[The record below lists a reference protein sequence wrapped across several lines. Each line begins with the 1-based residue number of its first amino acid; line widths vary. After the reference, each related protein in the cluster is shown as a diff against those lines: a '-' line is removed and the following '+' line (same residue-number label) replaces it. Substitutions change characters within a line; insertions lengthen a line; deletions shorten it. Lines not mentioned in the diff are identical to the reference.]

1 MSENL
6 KRAESLFNRIM
17 NQNKPQSSELSYRN
31 GHSKSLGQTTNN
43 ASGGNINNSGNSNS
57 SGSGNNNGNGNS
69 GNSNNN
75 NSNSSNNNSHHH
87 HHSNGHRHAYRS
99 YNKYNNH
106 NNGANGGNG
115 GNSNGNA
122 HSNGAVSAFVPQ
134 SFDLPK
140 RDPVAECQEAVAAL
154 EGEQHVLPY
163 CWTIWYHSRSRK
175 NQAVASDESSANGS
189 NISLLEGK
197 NQAALVDSYL
207 QAATEIEFPCFGN
220 PAKSV
225 KPIASLEQ
233 MWLSMS
239 VLKRSHDLSNGS
251 ELLIF
256 KTGVNPV
263 WEDPVNAKGG
273 RWVFRFNHRSN
284 NPMSSL
290 EAADALK
297 GRHRATLVWERLVL
311 KTLSGSLLPC
321 RKELQDPLLSDI
333 AGLVLSVRRDEEI
346 ISVWNSNS
354 SFPKKKLDDDEKK
367 GVFTAFHAR
376 RVYCDAIL
384 RVIREVDLIMQG
396 SDCVDTQAT
405 LSSERVSG
413 VTFEYRL
420 HCDNSSSYNTND
432 RPRRGKGYHHHHHH
446 RDDQRNEKASER
458 EEV

>member
-17 NQNKPQSSELSYRN
+17 NQNKPQSNPEQNNRSNHLKNQSS
-31 GHSKSLGQTTNN
+31 GHS
-43 ASGGNINNSGNSNS
+43 GNTA
-57 SGSGNNNGNGNS
+57 
-69 GNSNNN
+69 
-75 NSNSSNNNSHHH
+75 NNSHNSHSTNSNYHH
-87 HHSNGHRHAYRS
+87 HANGHRHSYRS
-99 YNKYNNH
+99 YNKYNN
-106 NNGANGGNG
+106 NNNSNNSNGNNYNGGNG
-115 GNSNGNA
+115 
-122 HSNGAVSAFVPQ
+122 HSNGAVSAVAPQ

-154 EGEQHVLPY
+154 EGEQHILPY
-163 CWTIWYHSRSRK
+163 CWTIWYHSRTRK
-175 NQAVASDESSANGS
+175 NQASTSEETSVNGS
-189 NISLLEGK
+189 TVSLVDGK
-197 NQAALVDSYL
+197 TQNQAAMVDSYL

-220 PAKSV
+220 PSKAV

-284 NPMSSL
+284 TPMSNL
-290 EAADALK
+290 EASADALK

-321 RKELQDPLLSDI
+321 RKDLQDPLLSDI

-354 SFPKKKLDDDEKK
+354 SFPKKKQDDDDKK

-420 HCDNSSSYNTND
+420 HSDNSSSYNPND
-432 RPRRGKGYHHHHHH
+432 RSRRGKSYHHHHHN
-446 RDDQRNEKASER
+446 RDDVRAEKGTDR
-458 EEV
+458 EEA

>member
-17 NQNKPQSSELSYRN
+17 NQNKPQNSTDQNTRSTHLKILNSSHS
-31 GHSKSLGQTTNN
+31 GH
-43 ASGGNINNSGNSNS
+43 SGNSSSNTHNS
-57 SGSGNNNGNGNS
+57 HN
-69 GNSNNN
+69 NSNNY
-75 NSNSSNNNSHHH
+75 H
-87 HHSNGHRHAYRS
+87 HHSNGHRHTSYRS
-99 YNKYNNH
+99 YNKYNN
-106 NNGANGGNG
+106 NNNNNNNNSSGGNNNSNGGNG
-115 GNSNGNA
+115 HLNGSSSVVA
-122 HSNGAVSAFVPQ
+122 PQ

-140 RDPVAECQEAVAAL
+140 RDPIAECQEAVAAL
-154 EGEQHVLPY
+154 EGEQHILPY
-163 CWTIWYHSRSRK
+163 CWTIWYHSRTRK
-175 NQAVASDESSANGS
+175 NQTSTSEEGSVNGS
-189 NISLLEGK
+189 TVSLADGK
-197 NQAALVDSYL
+197 TQNQAAMVDSYL

-220 PAKSV
+220 PSKSV

-284 NPMSSL
+284 APLSSV
-290 EAADALK
+290 ESNADALK

-321 RKELQDPLLSDI
+321 RKDLQDPLLSDI

-354 SFPKKKLDDDEKK
+354 SFPKKKQDDDDKK

-420 HCDNSSSYNTND
+420 HSDNSNSYNTND
-432 RPRRGKGYHHHHHH
+432 RSRRGKSYHHHHHN
-446 RDDQRNEKASER
+446 RDDVRAEKGSER
-458 EEV
+458 EEA